1 MVKDI
6 ALDFG
11 TLIAYL
17 IPGYVALRALAGL
30 GVAANELLPEGA
42 TFDGQGV
49 VVITVGSLVAGMLVS
64 IVRAVVLERT
74 FALGFQ
80 TTSKLPPHW
89 RRIRPATLDYAR
101 LADEGRMAAYQ
112 EAKAS
117 EKRPFQFY
125 GNTFLAITLLLVAR
139 LATGATPITDP
150 STFVLLVAM
159 AFLYVGARSAY
170 YRYVEALRS
179 L

>member
-1 MVKDI
+1 MVKEV

-17 IPGYVALRALAGL
+17 IPGYVALRAMAGL
-30 GVAANELLPEGA
+30 GIAAGDLLPRDA
-42 TFDGQGV
+42 LFDGQAV

-74 FALGFQ
+74 FAVGFE
-80 TTSKLPPHW
+80 TTSKLPAHW
-89 RRIRPATLDYAR
+89 RRIPPAAVDYAR
-101 LADEGRMAAYQ
+101 LVEEGRMAAYQ

-125 GNTFLAITLLLVAR
+125 GNMFLSLTLLLAAKVGAR
-139 LATGATPITDP
+139 GTPVWDP
-150 STFVLLVAM
+150 TVVVLLLAM
-159 AFLYVGARSAY
+159 IFLYVGARSAY
-170 YRYVEALRS
+170 YRYTEALRS
-179 L
+179 I